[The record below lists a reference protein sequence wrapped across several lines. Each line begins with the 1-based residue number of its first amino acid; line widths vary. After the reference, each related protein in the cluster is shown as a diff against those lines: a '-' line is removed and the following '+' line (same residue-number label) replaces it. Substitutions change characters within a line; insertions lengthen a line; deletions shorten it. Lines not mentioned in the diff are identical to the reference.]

1 MERAMSRF
9 RTESQCRV
17 SEGRV
22 YCPRSQTDKDVDACW
37 GCVHL
42 IDVAQSAQGTT
53 VHCAP
58 RKPMWRL
65 NTFI

>member
-1 MERAMSRF
+1 MFLF

-22 YCPRSQTDKDVDACW
+22 YCPQSQTDKDVDACW

-42 IDVAQSAQGTT
+42 IDVAQSAEGS
-53 VHCAP
+53 VVRCAP
-58 RKPMWRL
+58 RKGMWRL
-65 NTFI
+65 NPLV